1 MVWHRGR
8 HDEKLVALTGA
19 DSAFFA
25 RAGAWLCPA
34 SFSVRE
40 EAEVN
45 APKQDFLPAVQGL
58 RGIAALSVLIV
69 HLYDMPLLAGF
80 MAPIWPW
87 LGSTINMGGHGVELF
102 FMISGFLIPASLV
115 RHRSVAKFF
124 YDRCLRILPVFVIL
138 HLTLFTIGPIVGY
151 KFFKGID
158 VGTYVQLF
166 FVNLAFLPDALG
178 LPIGQ
183 QNAWTL
189 SYEWAFYILFAAIF
203 VAVARRRNW
212 MLALPLIALALAG
225 IWFRPIAAYFLV
237 GLLFSAVDMPIRLR
251 GWTGLLAGA
260 VCGIAMYLSIEY
272 LHPFVGLIP
281 GLLLFG
287 MVLAQNSGVAAA
299 LSAPSLQYLG
309 KISYS
314 LYLVHPFALF
324 PLQMIGA
331 NLAGRGVDLW
341 LLSAAFAVLGFILSL
356 IAGGISYE
364 LFEVRLRRFLDTAFR
379 RRLFRTPD
387 GAGHLA

>member
-1 MVWHRGR
+1 M
-8 HDEKLVALTGA
+8 
-19 DSAFFA
+19 
-25 RAGAWLCPA
+25 
-34 SFSVRE
+34 
-40 EAEVN
+40 N
-45 APKQDFLPAVQGL
+45 APKQDFLPAIQGL

-124 YDRCLRILPVFVIL
+124 YDRCLRILPVFVLL

-166 FVNLAFLPDALG
+166 LVNLAFLPDALG

-189 SYEWAFYILFAAIF
+189 SYEWAFYILFATTF
-203 VAVARRRNW
+203 VAIVQQKNW
-212 MLALPLIALALAG
+212 MLALPLIALAVAG

-237 GLLFSAVDMPIRLR
+237 GLLFSAVGLPIRLG
-251 GWTGLLAGA
+251 GWTGLLAGV
-260 VCGIAMYLSIEY
+260 VCGAAMYVSIEY
-272 LHPFVGLIP
+272 LHPFIGLVP
-281 GLLLFG
+281 GVLLFG
-287 MVLAQNSGVAAA
+287 MALTQNSGIATA

-331 NLAGRGVDLW
+331 KLAGRGVDVW
-341 LLSAAFAVLGFILSL
+341 LLSGTFAVLGFVLS
-356 IAGGISYE
+356 IVAGAISYE
-364 LFEVRLRRFLDTAFR
+364 LCEVRFRRFLDAAFR
-379 RRLFRTPD
+379 PRLFRAPD
-387 GAGHLA
+387 GAGQGHLA

>member
-1 MVWHRGR
+1 
-8 HDEKLVALTGA
+8 
-19 DSAFFA
+19 
-25 RAGAWLCPA
+25 
-34 SFSVRE
+34 
-40 EAEVN
+40 VN
-45 APKQDFLPAVQGL
+45 APHQGFLPAIQGL
-58 RGIAALSVLIV
+58 RGIAALSVLFV

-80 MAPIWPW
+80 MPPIWPW
-87 LGSTINMGGHGVELF
+87 LASTINMGGRGVELF

-138 HLTLFTIGPIVGY
+138 HLTLFTVGPLVGY
-151 KFFKGID
+151 KFFKGIE
-158 VGTYVQLF
+158 VGTYLQLF

-203 VAVARRRNW
+203 VAVVRLRSW
-212 MLALPLIALALAG
+212 LLALPLIALAVAG
-225 IWFRPIAAYFLV
+225 ILFRPIAAYFLI
-237 GLLFSAVDMPIRLR
+237 GLLFSAVDLPIRLGGR
-251 GWTGLLAGA
+251 TGLLAG
-260 VCGIAMYLSIEY
+260 VTCGVAMYLSLEY
-272 LHPFVGLIP
+272 LHPFIGLVP
-281 GLLLFG
+281 GFLLFG
-287 MVLAQNSGVAAA
+287 MVLSQKSGIATA

-324 PLQMIGA
+324 PLQVIGA
-331 NLAGRGVDLW
+331 NLAGGGVDLW
-341 LLSAAFAVLGFILSL
+341 LLSAAFATLGLVLSL

-364 LFEVRLRRFLDTAFR
+364 LFEVRFRRSLDAAFR
-379 RRLFRTPD
+379 RRLFRTS
-387 GAGHLA
+387 GEAGHLA

>member
-8 HDEKLVALTGA
+8 HDENLVAL
-19 DSAFFA
+19 
-25 RAGAWLCPA
+25 AGAHVAIFTRVRARFCHAP
-34 SFSVRE
+34 FSARE
-40 EAEVN
+40 GAVVN
-45 APKQDFLPAVQGL
+45 APKQEFLPAVQGL
-58 RGIAALSVLIV
+58 RGIAALSVLLV

-115 RHRSVAKFF
+115 RHRSVARFF
-124 YDRCLRILPVFVIL
+124 YDRCLRILPVFVLL
-138 HLTLFTIGPIVGY
+138 HLTLFTIGPMVGY
-151 KFFKGID
+151 KFFRGID
-158 VGTYVQLF
+158 AGTYVQLF

-203 VAVARRRNW
+203 VAVVRQKSW
-212 MLALPLIALALAG
+212 MLALPLIGLAIAG

-237 GLLFSAVDMPIRLR
+237 GLLFSAVDWPIRLR

-260 VCGIAMYLSIEY
+260 ACGIAMYLSIEH
-272 LHPFVGLIP
+272 LHPFVGLVP

-287 MVLAQNSGVAAA
+287 MVLAQNSGVATA

-331 NLAGRGVDLW
+331 RLAAHGADLW
-341 LLSAAFAVLGFILSL
+341 LLSASFAVLGFVLSL
-356 IAGGISYE
+356 VAGGISYE
-364 LFEVRLRRFLDTAFR
+364 LFEVRLRRFLDAAFR
-379 RRLFRTPD
+379 RRLFRATD
-387 GAGHLA
+387 RAGHPA

>member
-1 MVWHRGR
+1 M
-8 HDEKLVALTGA
+8 
-19 DSAFFA
+19 S
-25 RAGAWLCPA
+25 
-34 SFSVRE
+34 
-40 EAEVN
+40 
-45 APKQDFLPAVQGL
+45 APKQDFLPAIQGL

-124 YDRCLRILPVFVIL
+124 YDRCLRILPVFVLL

-166 FVNLAFLPDALG
+166 LVNLAFLPDALG

-189 SYEWAFYILFAAIF
+189 SYEWAFYILFAATF
-203 VAVARRRNW
+203 VAIVQQKNW
-212 MLALPLIALALAG
+212 MLALPLIALAVAG

-237 GLLFSAVDMPIRLR
+237 GLLFSAVDLPIRLG
-251 GWTGLLAGA
+251 GWTGLLAGV
-260 VCGIAMYLSIEY
+260 VCGAAMYVSIEY
-272 LHPFVGLIP
+272 LHPFIGLVP
-281 GLLLFG
+281 GVLLFG
-287 MVLAQNSGVAAA
+287 MALTQNSGIATA

-331 NLAGRGVDLW
+331 KLAGRGVDLW
-341 LLSAAFAVLGFILSL
+341 LLSGTFAVLGFVLS
-356 IAGGISYE
+356 IVAGAISYE
-364 LFEVRLRRFLDTAFR
+364 LCEVRFRRFLDAAFR
-379 RRLFRTPD
+379 PRLFRAPD
-387 GAGHLA
+387 GAGQGHLA